1 MKKFIRFFR
10 CFPVAGAILA
20 LPLAPAMADVKAG
33 VDAWSAGNY
42 EAAVK
47 EWKPLADAG
56 DPDALFNLAQ
66 AYKLGRGV
74 PADPG
79 KAEELYGKAAA
90 KGHVQASDVYGLL
103 LFQNG
108 DHARAMPYIQASA
121 ARGEPRAQ
129 YLLGLALFNGDNVAK
144 DWVRAYALVSL
155 AQQAGL
161 SQAARALPQ
170 MDQHISLE
178 DRQKSVILA
187 RQIAAEAKATRDRQL
202 ATAELGDG
210 TIASEATSWPAPE
223 IASAQSAVSQAIRAA
238 DPDTPATAGADYT
251 QKTPRATAA
260 TPRPAPTITPAPV
273 SDPAPKPSA
282 KPAAPKAASASG
294 PWRVQLGAFAVAGN
308 ADALW
313 TKVSGRSE
321 LAGRSKVL
329 VPAGKVTKLQAGGFA
344 SKAEAAAACSRLSAG
359 GFACLPVRD

>member
-1 MKKFIRFFR
+1 MKNFMRFFR
-10 CFPVAGAILA
+10 YFPVAGVIAA
-20 LPLAPAMADVKAG
+20 LPVASALADVKTG
-33 VDAWSAGNY
+33 VEAWSAGNY

-66 AYKLGRGV
+66 AYKMGRGV
-74 PADPG
+74 PADPR

-108 DHARAMPYIQASA
+108 DHAKAMPYIQASA
-121 ARGEPRAQ
+121 ARGDPRAQ
-129 YLLGLALFNGDNVAK
+129 YLLGLAMFNGDNVAK

-170 MDQHISLE
+170 MDQYISLE

-187 RQIAAEAKATRDRQL
+187 QKIAAESKATRARQL
-202 ATAELGDG
+202 AAAELGNG
-210 TIASEATSWPAPE
+210 TIAPETTST
-223 IASAQSAVSQAIRAA
+223 
-238 DPDTPATAGADYT
+238 DTPVTAGADYT
-251 QKTPRATAA
+251 RKTPPSAA
-260 TPRPAPTITPAPV
+260 ANPKPAPTITPAPV
-273 SDPAPKPSA
+273 SVPAPAANA
-282 KPAAPKAASASG
+282 KPAARTATASG
-294 PWRVQLGAFAVAGN
+294 PWRVQLGAFGVAAN

-313 TKVSGRSE
+313 AKVQARPE
-321 LAGRSKVL
+321 LAGHGKVV
-329 VPAGKVTKLQAGGFA
+329 VPAGKLTKLQASGFA
-344 SKAEAAAACSRLSAG
+344 SKDKAAAACARLAAG
-359 GFACLPVRD
+359 GFACMPVRD